1 MFQIID
7 TIQGKQEISM
17 TYKEI
22 IADISVKLNLPKGLV
37 DKTYRAYWR
46 AVREHIES
54 LPLKEELTD
63 EEFLKL
69 QPNVNIPSIGKL
81 YVTLER
87 YRAMKMFNKKLIQKK
102 NATHNKD

>member
-1 MFQIID
+1 
-7 TIQGKQEISM
+7 M

-22 IADISVKLNLPKGLV
+22 IAEISVRLNLPKGLV
-37 DKTYRAYWR
+37 DKTYKAYWR

-81 YVTLER
+81 YVTLDR
-87 YRAMKMFNKKLIQKK
+87 YKAMKAVNRKLKQKK
-102 NATHNKD
+102 NVTHNED

>member
-1 MFQIID
+1 
-7 TIQGKQEISM
+7 M

-22 IADISVKLNLPKGLV
+22 VAEISVRLNLPKGLV
-37 DKTYRAYWR
+37 DKTYKAYWR

-81 YVTLER
+81 YVTLDR
-87 YRAMKMFNKKLIQKK
+87 YKAMKAVNRKLKQKK
-102 NATHNKD
+102 NVTHNED

>member
-1 MFQIID
+1 
-7 TIQGKQEISM
+7 M

-22 IADISVKLNLPKGLV
+22 VAEISVRLNLPKGLV
-37 DKTYRAYWR
+37 DKTYKAYWR

-87 YRAMKMFNKKLIQKK
+87 YKAMKAVNRKLKQKK
-102 NATHNKD
+102 NVTHNED

>member
-1 MFQIID
+1 
-7 TIQGKQEISM
+7 M

-46 AVREHIES
+46 AVREHIQS
-54 LPLKEELTD
+54 LPLKEDLSD
-63 EEFLKL
+63 EEFLRL

-81 YVTLER
+81 YVTPER
-87 YRAMKMFNKKLIQKK
+87 YRAMKSLNKKLIQKK
-102 NATHNKD
+102 NVTHNKD